1 MVITELKPVEKL
13 WEILSKFKKVLVLGC
28 RGCSGICATGGD
40 REVKLLVS
48 SLNLIAAKEDKKFTA
63 VGKTLIR
70 QCDPV
75 GLKGLPEVAKEADAV
90 LSLACGVGVNLIA
103 DLYPELRVY
112 PGTDT
117 LFIGAHLGVG
127 VWEERCRACGDCFID
142 KTAGLCPIAR
152 CPKGLLNGPCGG
164 SQTERCEVNPEIPC
178 VWYEIV
184 TRLQNR
190 GELNNLDEIFPPKDW
205 RTTYGEGPRKRERE
219 DLTF

>member
-1 MVITELKPVEKL
+1 MVITELKPIEKI
-13 WEILSKFKKVLVLGC
+13 WQNIADFRKVLVLGC
-28 RGCSGICATGGD
+28 RGCSGICSTGGD

-48 SLNLIAAKEDKKFTA
+48 ALNLIAENE
-63 VGKTLIR
+63 GKNFIALGQTLIR

-75 GLKGLPEVAKEADAV
+75 ALKVLPEFLKEVEAV
-90 LSLACGVGVNLIA
+90 VSLACGVGVNLIA
-103 DLYPELRVY
+103 DLYPDLKVY

-117 LFIGAHLGVG
+117 LFIGAHVGFG
-127 VWEERCRACGDCFID
+127 VWEEKCRACGDCFID

-178 VWYEIV
+178 VWYEIII
-184 TRLQNR
+184 RLEKR
-190 GELNNLDEIFPPKDW
+190 GELASLDEIIGPKDW
-205 RTTYGEGPRKRERE
+205 RPAFGEGPKRRERE